1 MKKITY
7 LTFLLFVSVGIAQT
21 TLEDFESSPIDLSG
35 FEGLGGANVIANPQS
50 DANNSSATVGELIVA
65 QAGNPWQGANLIMQ
79 DNYIDVSNPAT
90 QPVSVLVYSDISMN
104 MLARL
109 AGAQDG
115 ATESA
120 ADAAHGGSGWE
131 TLTFTFNEAL
141 DGTGVANGEYG
152 TLALFPN
159 WNGAGWH
166 DPEIENTVYID
177 NISGTAGAAIG
188 TCSNG
193 VQDGDETGVDC
204 GGSCDPCPTLP
215 TEAAPTPPARDPA
228 DVVAYYSNAYAQTS
242 NWGQIDVFGSATL
255 IDVVVE
261 GNDTYQLIG
270 AGGEG
275 FQYNYFA
282 SGGSEDLSGMTHYH
296 VDIWVEGSISGGE
309 VFTAQ
314 LLNYDGT
321 DALESNNF
329 YQAPITSTNQWI
341 SVDVPLTSFTNASGN
356 TNYDNIKLVQ
366 IILQGPA
373 FGPVFFDNF
382 YFHNNQTLSAEEFE
396 LSEVKVFPNP
406 TNNLWNVK
414 SDIPISSIAV
424 YDILGKQV
432 ILNEEQN
439 KDIAIDASGLASG
452 VYFAR
457 ISAGDLS
464 KVVRLVKE

>member
-1 MKKITY
+1 MKKITILLACLVVSIGFSQEL
-7 LTFLLFVSVGIAQT
+7 LTNG
-21 TLEDFESSPIDLSG
+21 DF
-35 FEGLGGANVIANPQS
+35 
-50 DANNSSATVGELIVA
+50 
-65 QAGNPWQGANLIMQ
+65 Q
-79 DNYIDVSNPAT
+79 D
-90 QPVSVLVYSDISMN
+90 
-104 MLARL
+104 
-109 AGAQDG
+109 
-115 ATESA
+115 
-120 ADAAHGGSGWE
+120 GGSGAPWYSGGDNNPIE
-131 TLTFTFNEAL
+131 VVDQGGNFVFRANVTSVTDVWRVNLSQVVALTDNANYELTFDAFTDEATGTRSMDVSLGQAAAPFATSAAVAPVLTSTPQTFTYTLTASFDTN
-141 DGTGVANGEYG
+141 NGG
-152 TLALFPN
+152 SGSRLLFDM
-159 WNGAGWH
+159 GDEVGF
-166 DPEIENTVYID
+166 VFID
-177 NISGTAGAAIG
+177 NVSLVPAAEDP
-188 TCSNG
+188 CNNG

-204 GGSCDPCPTLP
+204 GGSCEPCATPP

-228 DVVAYYSNAYAQTS
+228 DVIAYYSNAYTQTS
-242 NWGQIDVFGSATL
+242 NWGQIDVFGGATL
-255 IDVVVE
+255 TDIVVE
-261 GNDTYQLIG
+261 SNDTYELTG
-270 AGGEG
+270 APGEG

-341 SVDVPLTSFTNASGN
+341 SVDVPLTSFANASGN

-366 IILQGPA
+366 IVLQGPA
-373 FGPVFFDNF
+373 FGPVYFDNL
-382 YFHNNQTLSAEEFE
+382 YFHNNQTLSTEEVE

-414 SDIPISSIAV
+414 SDTPISSIAV

-432 ILNEEQN
+432 ILNEDQN

-457 ISAGDLS
+457 ISAGDVS
-464 KVVRLVKE
+464 KVVRLIKE